1 LLYAFAAA
9 ADLLDGL
16 LHGRCGFAGLLP
28 GVTHFIVLAAGYSG
42 TILLASARGLL
53 SFLCHPH
60 SSYWTVGTFTR
71 VPSSNEMSTPLSEAL
86 EMLSKACKFVVDG
99 ERFVSRQK
107 AYVDKLENK
116 GLDTS
121 NAEEYLEILEDMQ
134 GKYVDHLYRLEQQV
148 LYLVKPE

>member
-1 LLYAFAAA
+1 
-9 ADLLDGL
+9 
-16 LHGRCGFAGLLP
+16 
-28 GVTHFIVLAAGYSG
+28 
-42 TILLASARGLL
+42 
-53 SFLCHPH
+53 
-60 SSYWTVGTFTR
+60 
-71 VPSSNEMSTPLSEAL
+71 MSTPLSEAL

-134 GKYVDHLYRLEQQV
+134 GKYIDHLYRLEQQV